1 MPILTFIARAHDG
14 NLLTA
19 SMEVAGAPG
28 MNFDSYKQ
36 QAKMILGKINN
47 RSPSKCSFE
56 SGNYT
61 FHYIISEGVCYMTLC
76 EKGYDKRLAFGFL
89 QDIMEASVQDLIAEH
104 GNNYRAVI
112 DRVDHPYAFIKFDK
126 VIQRKRREYKNPN
139 SSKNMQRIKS
149 ELADITN
156 IMRMNIEEVLSR
168 GERLEDVGRS
178 SRSLLKRS
186 KEFEKKATLL
196 NYWKLMQKYMAGI
209 ACFLIVFLVLYF
221 RFM

>member
-1 MPILTFIARAHDG
+1 
-14 NLLTA
+14 
-19 SMEVAGAPG
+19 
-28 MNFDSYKQ
+28 
-36 QAKMILGKINN
+36 
-47 RSPSKCSFE
+47 
-56 SGNYT
+56 
-61 FHYIISEGVCYMTLC
+61 
-76 EKGYDKRLAFGFL
+76 
-89 QDIMEASVQDLIAEH
+89 
-104 GNNYRAVI
+104 
-112 DRVDHPYAFIKFDK
+112 
-126 VIQRKRREYKNPN
+126 
-139 SSKNMQRIKS
+139 MQRIKS